1 MAADRQ
7 ESAADP
13 IRSKNTKA
21 SIQMT
26 FFCIEPALI
35 QAVFMSQHIQ
45 LLMTTCCNV
54 QTSAAEVQQ
63 AQLKLQQAQ
72 AAAEAGET
80 TSYPRTATMGTD
92 APHMHWEL
100 STPDFAW
107 DCCKLSSKQVEL
119 LLDSNIKRAMS

>member
-1 MAADRQ
+1 
-7 ESAADP
+7 
-13 IRSKNTKA
+13 
-21 SIQMT
+21 
-26 FFCIEPALI
+26 
-35 QAVFMSQHIQ
+35 
-45 LLMTTCCNV
+45 MTTCCNV